1 MFLKRLS
8 SQSKVMVD
16 VMFERKLE
24 ETCLREVSR
33 RLTARRNIREKLD
46 TQAKMTVA
54 AAIRPVRAESANP
67 RTSKIYKKT

>member
-1 MFLKRLS
+1 MI
-8 SQSKVMVD
+8 
-16 VMFERKLE
+16 FESKLE

-54 AAIRPVRAESANP
+54 AAIRPVRA
-67 RTSKIYKKT
+67 

>member
-1 MFLKRLS
+1 
-8 SQSKVMVD
+8 
-16 VMFERKLE
+16 MFERKLE

-54 AAIRPVRAESANP
+54 VAIRPVRA
-67 RTSKIYKKT
+67 